1 MQYEEMMQQLTAL
14 TRRLETEQLSL
25 EEATR
30 LSTQGMELSAK
41 CHRLLEEAVLSVQ
54 EIPVPASG
62 NEGSE

>member
-30 LSTQGMELSAK
+30 LYAQGMELSAK